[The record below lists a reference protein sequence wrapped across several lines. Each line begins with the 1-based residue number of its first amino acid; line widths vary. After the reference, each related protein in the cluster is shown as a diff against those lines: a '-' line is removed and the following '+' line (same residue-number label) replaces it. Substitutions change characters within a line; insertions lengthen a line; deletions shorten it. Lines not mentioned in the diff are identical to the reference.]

1 MAQAQCCRGLG
12 VKSEALE
19 MPIIAF
25 IPKPHL
31 QSNGPFSH
39 MQAVSQAWVII
50 ALDDQIEQNVVKDMW
65 LRKFYG

>member
-1 MAQAQCCRGLG
+1 
-12 VKSEALE
+12 
-19 MPIIAF
+19 
-25 IPKPHL
+25 
-31 QSNGPFSH
+31 